1 MNIDDKVI
9 KISLN
14 ESLYILITDFGLI
27 RGGLYT
33 TLESYAFAAL
43 VINLL
48 LRKLVNHN

>member
-33 TLESYAFAAL
+33 KLESPGYAGMLSPPWLSTFY
-43 VINLL
+43 
-48 LRKLVNHN
+48 